1 MLYVLT
7 CSIYFLRSV
16 NTPMSYVG
24 KKERKPNGTAGKT
37 VNGELHRR
45 VRVVV
50 PGHHRLGHQD
60 LMLVKNAWVLVE
72 LQEAALRAARCLQH
86 RSPGDHPGTRRRYQ
100 GDTVRVGS
108 VPHRAIIWTAQ
119 PPPASTCWGSG
130 EVGCM
135 CGCCGKVVD
144 MRERQR

>member
-1 MLYVLT
+1 
-7 CSIYFLRSV
+7 
-16 NTPMSYVG
+16 MSYVG

-50 PGHHRLGHQD
+50 PGAITGWGIED
-60 LMLVKNAWVLVE
+60 LTLVKKAWVLVE
-72 LQEAALRAARCLQH
+72 LQEAALRPARRLHH

-108 VPHRAIIWTAQ
+108 VPHRATIWTGQ
-119 PPPASTCWGSG
+119 PPPASMCWGSG
-130 EVGCM
+130 EVGCV
-135 CGCCGKVVD
+135 CGCCGEVVD